1 MRNII
6 QVIYIFL
13 LISSFGRA
21 ELNDTLNYYEK
32 FNQAIQYYQDG
43 RFRLAE
49 NEFNLIYI
57 NERNYEDPAAQLLVA
72 KCQNQQKL
80 WDKAKSTCK
89 AVLINYPDSPYEVDI
104 HVLLGD
110 IALAQGKTTQ
120 ALQNYLNARPQIDD
134 LLYINDIDDR
144 IYRCIG
150 IGLNEERLEGLLFR
164 EKNKFN
170 RAIINL
176 ARAYQNWIRGD
187 KYDMESIING
197 IDTFY
202 LPGRF
207 SGLYGYMKNIPK
219 SHVRNPVTIAV
230 TIPLTG
236 IKKNKGY
243 SYLLGLS
250 EYLDLTN
257 NPESIRFL
265 VYDTQGSG
273 INILKIMKHLTLNK
287 QITAVLGPLTNEEI
301 FGLSGLNPKLPLLI
315 PTPSKPGLSDLADNL
330 FFLSPSLKTIAERT
344 AQMIIKELGFRSI
357 AVLAPVDGDAKL
369 STDYFLNE
377 CYQLGV
383 DPIAIEWY
391 VEKPINLSRQLKSIR
406 RKAWELM
413 PKEESIE
420 DSHNLEIDSL
430 DALFDVDVLDFFE
443 LPKEKE
449 EQMNKNDSA
458 KIILETIQALYIPIR
473 PDELTYIGTQLPFY
487 NFNTLLFGNQNWL
500 NMELLNQEV
509 IGPHIQ
515 GMRVISDVSS
525 ALSINS
531 NDSFLNFYNIA
542 IEHAFFIQSI
552 AKKGIYKRQ
561 QFKQEL
567 KNIKGYYGKRTS
579 IKFTGNKKNENGYT
593 QVLEYSKNNL
603 KTLGIYDGETFSHSS
618 E

>member
-207 SGLYGYMKNIPK
+207 SGLYGNMK
-219 SHVRNPVTIAV
+219 
-230 TIPLTG
+230 
-236 IKKNKGY
+236 
-243 SYLLGLS
+243 
-250 EYLDLTN
+250 
-257 NPESIRFL
+257 
-265 VYDTQGSG
+265 
-273 INILKIMKHLTLNK
+273 KIQLTL
-287 QITAVLGPLTNEEI
+287 
-301 FGLSGLNPKLPLLI
+301 LN
-315 PTPSKPGLSDLADNL
+315 S
-330 FFLSPSLKTIAERT
+330 
-344 AQMIIKELGFRSI
+344 
-357 AVLAPVDGDAKL
+357 
-369 STDYFLNE
+369 
-377 CYQLGV
+377 
-383 DPIAIEWY
+383 
-391 VEKPINLSRQLKSIR
+391 
-406 RKAWELM
+406 
-413 PKEESIE
+413 
-420 DSHNLEIDSL
+420 
-430 DALFDVDVLDFFE
+430 
-443 LPKEKE
+443 
-449 EQMNKNDSA
+449 
-458 KIILETIQALYIPIR
+458 
-473 PDELTYIGTQLPFY
+473 
-487 NFNTLLFGNQNWL
+487 
-500 NMELLNQEV
+500 
-509 IGPHIQ
+509 
-515 GMRVISDVSS
+515 
-525 ALSINS
+525 
-531 NDSFLNFYNIA
+531 
-542 IEHAFFIQSI
+542 
-552 AKKGIYKRQ
+552 
-561 QFKQEL
+561 
-567 KNIKGYYGKRTS
+567 
-579 IKFTGNKKNENGYT
+579 
-593 QVLEYSKNNL
+593 
-603 KTLGIYDGETFSHSS
+603 
-618 E
+618 